1 MCTYIYIHK
10 EYVSLM
16 IQILHVYKN
25 KKNPEVAQSKRKN
38 EEHVNLK
45 NKQMRMN
52 R

>member
-1 MCTYIYIHK
+1 
-10 EYVSLM
+10 M